1 MKHEDLV
8 RTLEDLRVVPVIT
21 IESGDQAVDLAD
33 ALVAGN
39 LPLMEITFRSDVAAE
54 AIRRVRAERPEVT
67 VGAGTVLTTGQ
78 VDAALKAG
86 VQFIVAPG
94 FNPTVVDYC
103 LKLGVPMAPGVATPS
118 EIEWALE
125 RGLSLLKFFPAEQ
138 SGGVKYIKAIS
149 APYRG
154 VRFMPTGGIT
164 PENLQTYLSVPSII
178 ACGGSWMVKLS
189 LIQAGEFD
197 TITRLASEAVELA
210 RSV

>member
-1 MKHEDLV
+1 MNYEDLV

-39 LPLMEITFRSDVAAE
+39 LPLMEITFRSDAAAE
-54 AIRRVRAERPEVT
+54 AIQRVRTERPEVI
-67 VGAGTVLTTGQ
+67 VGAGTVLTIAQ
-78 VDAALKAG
+78 VDSALEAG
-86 VQFIVAPG
+86 AQFIVAPG
-94 FNPTVVDYC
+94 FNPTVVDHC
-103 LKLGVPMAPGVATPS
+103 LAAGIPIAPGVATPS
-118 EIEWALE
+118 EIEWALD
-125 RGLSLLKFFPAEQ
+125 RGLNLLKFFPAEQ

-164 PENLQTYLSVPSII
+164 PLNLQSYLSVPSVV
-178 ACGGSWMVKLS
+178 ACGGTWMVKLS

-197 TITRLASEAVELA
+197 TITRLAREAVELA
-210 RSV
+210 RSI

>member
-1 MKHEDLV
+1 MKHEDWV

-21 IESGDQAVDLAD
+21 IESGDQAIDLAD
-33 ALVAGN
+33 ALIAGN
-39 LPLMEITFRSDVAAE
+39 LPLMEITFRSDAAAE
-54 AIRRVRAERPEVT
+54 AIRRVRAERPAVT
-67 VGAGTVLTTGQ
+67 VGAGTVLTTAQ
-78 VDAALKAG
+78 VDAALEAG
-86 VQFIVAPG
+86 AQFLVTPG
-94 FNPTVVDYC
+94 FNPTVVDHC
-103 LKLGVPMAPGVATPS
+103 IAAGVPFAPGVATPS
-118 EIEWALE
+118 ELEWALE
-125 RGLSLLKFFPAEQ
+125 RGLNLLKFFPAEQ

-164 PENLQTYLSVPSII
+164 PENLQSYLSVPSII

-197 TITRLASEAVELA
+197 TITRLAKEAVESA

>member
-1 MKHEDLV
+1 
-8 RTLEDLRVVPVIT
+8 
-21 IESGDQAVDLAD
+21 
-33 ALVAGN
+33 
-39 LPLMEITFRSDVAAE
+39 
-54 AIRRVRAERPEVT
+54 
-67 VGAGTVLTTGQ
+67 
-78 VDAALKAG
+78 
-86 VQFIVAPG
+86 
-94 FNPTVVDYC
+94 VVDYC
-103 LKLGVPMAPGVATPS
+103 LKLGVPMAPGVVTPS

-164 PENLQTYLSVPSII
+164 PENLQSYLSVPSII

-189 LIQAGEFD
+189 LIQAGEFG

>member
-1 MKHEDLV
+1 MKYEDWV
-8 RTLEDLRVVPVIT
+8 RTLEARRVVPVIT
-21 IESGDQAVDLAD
+21 IESGDQAIDLAD
-33 ALVAGN
+33 ALIAGN
-39 LPLMEITFRSDVAAE
+39 LPLMEITFRSDAAAE

-78 VDAALKAG
+78 VDASLEAG
-86 VQFIVAPG
+86 AQFIVAPG

-103 LKLGVPMAPGVATPS
+103 LKLRVPMAPGVATPS

-125 RGLSLLKFFPAEQ
+125 RGLNLLKFFPAEQ

-164 PENLQTYLSVPSII
+164 PENLQSYLSVPSII

-197 TITRLASEAVELA
+197 TITRLAKEAVESA
-210 RSV
+210 QSV

>member
-1 MKHEDLV
+1 MKHEEWV
-8 RTLEDLRVVPVIT
+8 RTLEDTRVVPVIT
-21 IESGDQAVDLAD
+21 IESGDQAIDLAD

-39 LPLMEITFRSDVAAE
+39 LPLMEITFRSEAAAE

-67 VGAGTVLTTGQ
+67 VGAGTVLTPAQ
-78 VDAALKAG
+78 VDAALEAG
-86 VQFIVAPG
+86 AQFLVTPG

-164 PENLQTYLSVPSII
+164 PENLQSYLSVPSII

-197 TITRLASEAVELA
+197 TITRLAEEAVELA

>member
-1 MKHEDLV
+1 MKQEDLV

-21 IESGDQAVDLAD
+21 IESGDQAIDLAD

-39 LPLMEITFRSDVAAE
+39 LPLMEITFRSDAAAE

-86 VQFIVAPG
+86 AQFIVAPG

-103 LKLGVPMAPGVATPS
+103 LKLGVPMAPGVVTPS

-125 RGLSLLKFFPAEQ
+125 RGLNLLKFFPAEQ

-164 PENLQTYLSVPSII
+164 PENLQSYLSVPSII

>member
-8 RTLEDLRVVPVIT
+8 RTLEDLRIVPVIT
-21 IESGDQAVDLAD
+21 IESGEQAIDLAD
-33 ALVAGN
+33 ALIAGN
-39 LPLMEITFRSDVAAE
+39 LPLMEITFRSDAAAE
-54 AIRRVRAERPEVT
+54 AIRRVRAERPDVT

-86 VQFIVAPG
+86 AQFIVAPG

-125 RGLSLLKFFPAEQ
+125 RGLNLLKFFPAEQ

-164 PENLQTYLSVPSII
+164 PENLQSYLSVPSII

-189 LIQAGEFD
+189 LIQAGELD

-210 RSV
+210 RSA

>member
-1 MKHEDLV
+1 MKHEDWV
-8 RTLEDLRVVPVIT
+8 RTLEARRVVPVIT
-21 IESGDQAVDLAD
+21 IESGDQAIDLAD
-33 ALVAGN
+33 ALIAGN
-39 LPLMEITFRSDVAAE
+39 LPLMEITFRSDAAAE

-78 VDAALKAG
+78 VDASLEAG
-86 VQFIVAPG
+86 AQFIVAPG

-125 RGLSLLKFFPAEQ
+125 RGLNLLKFFPAEQ

-164 PENLQTYLSVPSII
+164 PENLQSYLSVPSII

-197 TITRLASEAVELA
+197 TITRLAKEAVESA

>member
-39 LPLMEITFRSDVAAE
+39 LPLMDITFRSDAAAE

-67 VGAGTVLTTGQ
+67 VGAGTVLTTDQ
-78 VDAALKAG
+78 VDSAVDAG
-86 VQFIVAPG
+86 AQFIVAPG
-94 FNPTVVDYC
+94 FNPTVVDHC
-103 LKLGVPMAPGVATPS
+103 LKKGVPMAPGVATPS

-125 RGLSLLKFFPAEQ
+125 RGLNLLKFFPAEQ
-138 SGGVKYIKAIS
+138 AGGVKYIKAIS

-164 PENLQTYLSVPSII
+164 PENLQDYLSVPSIL
-178 ACGGSWMVKLS
+178 ACGGSWMVKLA

-197 TITRLASEAVELA
+197 TITRLAGEAVELA